1 MFRFSIGEVNDTQI
15 DIHISWL
22 LVLVLTVWGKA
33 VYFPEAFPG
42 LNQGIYWGL
51 GIAAGILALLS
62 VLWHEVG
69 HLWAA
74 RRDEI
79 RVNAVTLFVSGG
91 VHQLN
96 KPLHEPWRAIRF
108 ALAGPLFSLALAAL
122 FVGLWWLKAAWPWLA
137 AVSGILAI
145 FNLGLALFNL
155 LPAYPLDGAWLW
167 PALALQ
173 LGRRV
178 GLAPRD
184 LAFAGEI
191 TGIGLIGLGSVTLFV
206 GELLIALGL
215 GLVGW
220 ILQHVNLGSYRPWQD
235 APTSVSDLRTP
246 SSVQSAEA
254 SPFAAPEEGES
265 RTASHSLTALQEALH
280 ETEAEKVLLVE
291 DGRPVR
297 LLSREEVLGYAEA
310 VMPENGRENL
320 ESER

>member
-1 MFRFSIGEVNDTQI
+1 MFRFSIGEVNDTQL

-69 HLWAA
+69 HLWMA

-96 KPLHEPWRAIRF
+96 QPLHEPRRAIRF

-206 GELLIALGL
+206 GELLIAVGL

-235 APTSVSDLRTP
+235 APTSVSDLQPP
-246 SSVQSAEA
+246 STKRGEA
-254 SPFAAPEEGES
+254 LPTLATKEGES
-265 RTASHSLTALQEALH
+265 GAATHSLTALQEALH
-280 ETEAEKVLLVE
+280 ESEAEKVLLVE

-297 LLSREEVLGYAEA
+297 LLSREEVLGYARA
-310 VMPENGRENL
+310 VMPENGRDDP

>member
-33 VYFPEAFPG
+33 VYFPQAFPG
-42 LNQGIYWGL
+42 LNQGVYWGL
-51 GIAAGILALLS
+51 GITAGVLALLS
-62 VLWHEVG
+62 VLWHEAG

-74 RRDEI
+74 RRADI
-79 RVNAVTLFVSGG
+79 RVKAVALFVSGG
-91 VHQLN
+91 VHQLDR
-96 KPLHEPWRAIRF
+96 PLNEPKCAIRF
-108 ALAGPLFSLALAAL
+108 ALAGPSFSLALAAL

-137 AVSGILAI
+137 AVSGIMAI

-191 TGIGLIGLGSVTLFV
+191 AGIGLIGLGSVTLFI
-206 GELLIALGL
+206 GELLIAVGL

-220 ILQHVNLGSYRPWQD
+220 ILQHVNLGSYRPWED
-235 APTSVSDLRTP
+235 TPATVTTLRPLFNTRAHA
-246 SSVQSAEA
+246 SS
-254 SPFAAPEEGES
+254 PPPEEPEIETGS
-265 RTASHSLTALQEALH
+265 NSLAALQQALH
-280 ETEAEKVLLVE
+280 ETGAEKVLLVE

-297 LLSREEVLGYAEA
+297 LLSRAEVLGYARS
-310 VMPENGRENL
+310 VMPRNGRDKQEG
-320 ESER
+320 ETKA